1 LGEGL
6 DVGVGPVVGL
16 VVALGFGLGFG
27 FGVRV
32 LTTAGPRV
40 TSNCT
45 SLGAEPR
52 TAANTW

>member
-1 LGEGL
+1 VVGFDDSVGCGVVLL
-6 DVGVGPVVGL
+6 VGVGL
-16 VVALGFGLGFG
+16 G

-52 TAANTW
+52 TAA